1 MEEMSGYSARRSV
14 YIERNGQAVAIA
26 NGHLY
31 APTIETCR
39 SSEDIML
46 IRSAA
51 SRAMKAGPADSFTG
65 TVILDALVGAEPP
78 ARLNA
83 NEVTF
88 APGARTVWHTHRVR
102 QVLVVTRG
110 AGIVQI
116 KGEAPQRLKQGDV
129 AVVPP
134 DVVHWHGAAADSLMA
149 HISLLEGGAEDTAW
163 LQAVDDADYQAAN
176 AALRSA

>member
-1 MEEMSGYSARRSV
+1 
-14 YIERNGQAVAIA
+14 
-26 NGHLY
+26 
-31 APTIETCR
+31 
-39 SSEDIML
+39 ML

-51 SRAMKAGPADSFTG
+51 SRPMKVGSADSFTG

-102 QVLVVTRG
+102 QVLLVTRG

-116 KGEAPQRLKQGDV
+116 KGEAPQWLRQGDV

-134 DVVHWHGAAADSLMA
+134 DVVHWHGAAPGSLMA
-149 HISLLEGGAEDTAW
+149 HVSLLEGDAEDTAW
-163 LQAVDDADYQAAN
+163 LEAVEDADYRTAAQALA
-176 AALRSA
+176 SA

>member
-1 MEEMSGYSARRSV
+1 M
-14 YIERNGQAVAIA
+14 Q
-26 NGHLY
+26 
-31 APTIETCR
+31 
-39 SSEDIML
+39 

-51 SRAMKAGPADSFTG
+51 SRPMKAGPADSFTG
-65 TVILDALVGAEPP
+65 TVLLDGLATAEPP

-88 APGARTVWHTHRVR
+88 APGARTFWHTHRVR

-116 KGEAPQRLKQGDV
+116 RGEAPQWLKQGDV

-134 DVVHWHGAAADSLMA
+134 DVVHWHGAAAGSLMA
-149 HISLLEGGAEDTAW
+149 HISLLEGGAEDTTW
-163 LQAVDDADYQAAN
+163 LEAVEDTDYRAAN
-176 AALRSA
+176 AALTSA

>member
-1 MEEMSGYSARRSV
+1 M
-14 YIERNGQAVAIA
+14 Q
-26 NGHLY
+26 
-31 APTIETCR
+31 
-39 SSEDIML
+39 

-51 SRAMKAGPADSFTG
+51 SRPMKAGPADSFTG
-65 TVILDALVGAEPP
+65 TVLLDELATADPP

-110 AGIVQI
+110 AGVVQI
-116 KGEAPQRLKQGDV
+116 KGEAPQRLEQGDV

-134 DVVHWHGAAADSLMA
+134 DVVHWHGAAANSLMA
-149 HISLLEGGAEDTAW
+149 HMSLLEGGAEDTTW
-163 LQAVDDADYQAAN
+163 LEAVDDADYQAAD
-176 AALRSA
+176 AALRSV